1 MESFWKEAVKV
12 TGSVAVVGFILALA
26 IKSIFQE
33 NVLNTFGSDQ
43 VFYLSVFIVGVLA
56 AALILAVIVNGK
68 RPQNTSESNGTES
81 RTVSIDKSKITG
93 DIVLGNKTI
102 NQDGKRDE

>member
-33 NVLNTFGSDQ
+33 SVLSTFGSEQ
-43 VFYLSVFIVGVLA
+43 VFYLSTFILGFLA
-56 AALILAVIVNGK
+56 VALILALIVNRK
-68 RPQNTSESNGTES
+68 KSQNTNEESSTEN

-93 DIVLGNKTI
+93 DIVMGNKTI
-102 NQDGKRDE
+102 SQDSKRDK